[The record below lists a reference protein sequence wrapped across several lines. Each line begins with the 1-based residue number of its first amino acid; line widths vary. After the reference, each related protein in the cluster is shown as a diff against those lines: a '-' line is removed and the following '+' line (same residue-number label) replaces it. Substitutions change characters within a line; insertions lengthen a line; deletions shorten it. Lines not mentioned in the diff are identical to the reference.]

1 MHYENGEGR
10 AMKYKTL
17 IIALTFLAVSCS
29 RPTGKDSLQVQNEP
43 PGIIKRIFVPE
54 YAREWNPIVK
64 AAFFIGPGH

>member
-1 MHYENGEGR
+1 
-10 AMKYKTL
+10 MKYKTL
-17 IIALTFLAVSCS
+17 IIALAFLAASCS
-29 RPTGKDSLQVQNEP
+29 QSTKKDSLIVQDEP